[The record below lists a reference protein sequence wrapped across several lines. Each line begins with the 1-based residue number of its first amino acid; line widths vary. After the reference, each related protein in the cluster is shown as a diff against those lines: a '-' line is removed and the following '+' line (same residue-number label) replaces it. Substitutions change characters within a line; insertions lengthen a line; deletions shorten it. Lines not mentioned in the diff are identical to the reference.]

1 MSFSKPLETS
11 IRPLDSGG
19 LLYPEFQDSVYQR
32 AMELGAAHFPY
43 GSLFLVMTEAE
54 YLLFDPNGRP
64 TILTPGIGGPEAGH
78 YDAAPPSNPFGGMSI
93 EVWKWHNARYMAVKT
108 AEAELKKSIIAAIGA
123 SNERV
128 IHGNAPTKMLLFDT
142 SQMMIKLRTVYD
154 VPTQARLNEFNR
166 TIAAKFRAGSDMN
179 IFQFVAEHEAAYI
192 ARGRMLKD
200 PVDTKSAQYV
210 TLRAAF
216 SNNAKL
222 ETSLSDRYDYDH
234 PLLTDRNI
242 DNLTAHVLRHFPALV
257 AQPDPYAAQ
266 AAAST
271 DVAASLATAVAN
283 ATLQATIAAAVAEAM
298 SAHAKPM
305 PPPTQRSPTPQ
316 QQSQQAR
323 APTPKASLPT
333 GVCYC
338 YRHGYS
344 LAAGHNGRAGH
355 WGTACVA
362 LRDANAPESQK
373 QATAHRVNAD
383 GSVSGSWKGFAHC

>member
-1 MSFSKPLETS
+1 M
-11 IRPLDSGG
+11 
-19 LLYPEFQDSVYQR
+19 
-32 AMELGAAHFPY
+32 
-43 GSLFLVMTEAE
+43 
-54 YLLFDPNGRP
+54 
-64 TILTPGIGGPEAGH
+64 
-78 YDAAPPSNPFGGMSI
+78 
-93 EVWKWHNARYMAVKT
+93 
-108 AEAELKKSIIAAIGA
+108 
-123 SNERV
+123 
-128 IHGNAPTKMLLFDT
+128 
-142 SQMMIKLRTVYD
+142 
-154 VPTQARLNEFNR
+154 
-166 TIAAKFRAGSDMN
+166 
-179 IFQFVAEHEAAYI
+179 
-192 ARGRMLKD
+192 
-200 PVDTKSAQYV
+200 
-210 TLRAAF
+210 
-216 SNNAKL
+216 
-222 ETSLSDRYDYDH
+222 
-234 PLLTDRNI
+234 
-242 DNLTAHVLRHFPALV
+242 

-305 PPPTQRSPTPQ
+305 HMPPPTQRSPTPQ

-323 APTPKASLPT
+323 APIPKASLPT

-344 LAAGHNGRAGH
+344 LAAGPNGRAGH